1 MSPLKSSKPFL
12 EKIKK
17 QISDNLPIYFLRQ
30 GVGARFAVL
39 FPKYR
44 VRLDTGCRQ
53 AGVWIGWNLA
63 ARPNHQSAN
72 RHRHPICQIRN
83 PDLPPSLC
91 INPVHPRTISISGR
105 WALTSRSPMRSVRSK
120 AAKQQIMGGPSLC
133 ALPSNLQLVAA
144 CVRAFP
150 RTFRPFWPQTGLL
163 RTQSTCLRLYDN
175 IRLSLAF

>member
-1 MSPLKSSKPFL
+1 M
-12 EKIKK
+12 
-17 QISDNLPIYFLRQ
+17 
-30 GVGARFAVL
+30 
-39 FPKYR
+39 
-44 VRLDTGCRQ
+44 Q
-53 AGVWIGWNLA
+53 ASWSVDWVEIGGTTNQ
-63 ARPNHQSAN
+63 QSAN

-105 WALTSRSPMRSVRSK
+105 WALTSRSPIRSVRSK

-133 ALPSNLQLVAA
+133 ALPSNLQLAAA

-175 IRLSLAF
+175 IRLSLVSDGRYDGTCTSPPSKKNRK

>member
-53 AGVWIGWNLA
+53 AGVWIGWKLA

-105 WALTSRSPMRSVRSK
+105 WALTSRSPIRSVCVVKPQNNRSWEGLPCVLFPRISNW
-120 AAKQQIMGGPSLC
+120 QQR
-133 ALPSNLQLVAA
+133 A
-144 CVRAFP
+144 CVLSQERS
-150 RTFRPFWPQTGLL
+150 GLFG
-163 RTQSTCLRLYDN
+163 RKQVCYGRKA
-175 IRLSLAF
+175 LARSCTIIYHYH

>member
-1 MSPLKSSKPFL
+1 MITFPFIFYDRVWEQDL
-12 EKIKK
+12 
-17 QISDNLPIYFLRQ
+17 
-30 GVGARFAVL
+30 L
-39 FPKYR
+39 FYSQS
-44 VRLDTGCRQ
+44 TGYDWTRDAGK
-53 AGVWIGWNLA
+53 AGVWIGWKLA

-105 WALTSRSPMRSVRSK
+105 WALTSRSPIRSVRSK

-133 ALPSNLQLVAA
+133 VLPSNLQLAVA

>member
-44 VRLDTGCRQ
+44 VRLDTGYRQ
-53 AGVWIGWNLA
+53 SWSVDWVEIGGTT
-63 ARPNHQSAN
+63 NHQSAN

-105 WALTSRSPMRSVRSK
+105 WALTSRSPIRSVRSK
-120 AAKQQIMGGPSLC
+120 AAKQQIMGG
-133 ALPSNLQLVAA
+133 LPCVLFPRISNWQQRA
-144 CVRAFP
+144 CVLSQERS
-150 RTFRPFWPQTGLL
+150 GLFGRKQVCYGRKAL
-163 RTQSTCLRLYDN
+163 ARGCTIIYDYH
-175 IRLSLAF
+175 

>member
-1 MSPLKSSKPFL
+1 MGAFREREHSGVCYVWRHARTGVDETWGTNHQFHLICVALKIIKSLSRK
-12 EKIKK
+12 EKK

-53 AGVWIGWNLA
+53 SWSVDWVEIGGTT
-63 ARPNHQSAN
+63 NHQSAN

-105 WALTSRSPMRSVRSK
+105 WALTSRSPIRSVRSK
-120 AAKQQIMGGPSLC
+120 AAKQQIMGG
-133 ALPSNLQLVAA
+133 LP
-144 CVRAFP
+144 CVLFP
-150 RTFRPFWPQTGLL
+150 RISNW
-163 RTQSTCLRLYDN
+163 
-175 IRLSLAF
+175 

>member
-53 AGVWIGWNLA
+53 SWSVDWVEIGGTT
-63 ARPNHQSAN
+63 NHQSAN

-105 WALTSRSPMRSVRSK
+105 WALTSRSPIRSVCVVKPQNNRSWE
-120 AAKQQIMGGPSLC
+120 AFRVCSSLES
-133 ALPSNLQLVAA
+133 PTGSS
-144 CVRAFP
+144 VRACFP
-150 RTFRPFWPQTGLL
+150 KNVPAF
-163 RTQSTCLRLYDN
+163 
-175 IRLSLAF
+175 LAANRFATDAKHLFEAVR